1 MAHVDLSSL
10 DYPELP
16 EEKETPSEANKGSV
30 QDPVVSS
37 AASENVP
44 KPFGNTNSSNIAQG
58 HMALPPSHAPV
69 QPNDLG
75 PGAQIKEQPSTVTS
89 FSGPVTIPAQEPKL
103 KPQVINQPVPQY
115 HNGVQIPK
123 TADRSPS
130 YPTQVPSSQP
140 GAPSLPPL
148 NQPPVSP
155 GSQHSVV
162 VGPQSVGPKP
172 PEPGKSVVPPGTAV
186 SVTSV
191 QPSTQPGVPSVDSST
206 LPTTGQLSISTAT
219 APKPF
224 LPNAIPAGS
233 HSSLPSAHPGTA
245 STQTSNTQPSP
256 SQVTSSGSD
265 GSRQLLSGQ
274 TNAIVPG
281 SPATSINPT
290 NLTSQLPSVAT
301 APVTPTVSPST
312 ASSASQ
318 PPPVHS
324 KIHGVVTPSGQIPL
338 QVRQTAQPSQLTQVS
353 PASQVPRAGGQI
365 SGLSSHS
372 ATPPAASFSPGAGGQ
387 NNQHGQQ
394 APPNTTPVPPY
405 VNVSGTVQHPI
416 QQQAQIPGKTQ
427 VTTSVEHKAPKPSQQ
442 YLNKPSSYVTT
453 PGLPPGW
460 ERVDNGERPYYKD
473 HNTQTTHWKPPNVAA
488 TGRNVAPES
497 NKQNQQHSQTKRQS
511 SIDRPTLH
519 RSLSSPNLAKLSD
532 ENNTAPKRPVI
543 DRLSKPDSGQMVSAT
558 PAINRGAKPLSAHQ
572 LDSFNPSYGG
582 VGRALTGLRNL
593 GNTCYMNSVVQC
605 LSSVAPLAAFFISGA
620 YREDI
625 NRMNRDGTRGR
636 YILFKKFKID
646 GKFLYTNCFSRRY

>member
-1 MAHVDLSSL
+1 M
-10 DYPELP
+10 
-16 EEKETPSEANKGSV
+16 
-30 QDPVVSS
+30 
-37 AASENVP
+37 
-44 KPFGNTNSSNIAQG
+44 
-58 HMALPPSHAPV
+58 
-69 QPNDLG
+69 
-75 PGAQIKEQPSTVTS
+75 
-89 FSGPVTIPAQEPKL
+89 
-103 KPQVINQPVPQY
+103 
-115 HNGVQIPK
+115 
-123 TADRSPS
+123 
-130 YPTQVPSSQP
+130 
-140 GAPSLPPL
+140 
-148 NQPPVSP
+148 
-155 GSQHSVV
+155 
-162 VGPQSVGPKP
+162 
-172 PEPGKSVVPPGTAV
+172 
-186 SVTSV
+186 
-191 QPSTQPGVPSVDSST
+191 
-206 LPTTGQLSISTAT
+206 
-219 APKPF
+219 
-224 LPNAIPAGS
+224 
-233 HSSLPSAHPGTA
+233 
-245 STQTSNTQPSP
+245 
-256 SQVTSSGSD
+256 
-265 GSRQLLSGQ
+265 
-274 TNAIVPG
+274 
-281 SPATSINPT
+281 
-290 NLTSQLPSVAT
+290 
-301 APVTPTVSPST
+301 
-312 ASSASQ
+312 
-318 PPPVHS
+318 
-324 KIHGVVTPSGQIPL
+324 VTPSGQIPL
-338 QVRQTAQPSQLTQVS
+338 QVRQTAQPGQPTQVS
-353 PASQVPRAGGQI
+353 LASQVPRAGGQI

-372 ATPPAASFSPGAGGQ
+372 ATAPAASFSPGAGGQ

-394 APPNTTPVPPY
+394 APPNTTPLPSY

-416 QQQAQIPGKTQ
+416 KQQAQISGKTQ

-442 YLNKPSSYVTT
+442 HLNKPSSYVTT

-460 ERVDNGERPYYKD
+460 ERVDNGGRPYYKD

-646 GKFLYTNCFSRRY
+646 GKFLYANCFSRRY